1 MQLDTGETLEVD
13 RVRFAT
19 GDKVDLRRVPMLA
32 SGDLL
37 ERIRT
42 QDGYPVLDSALQ
54 TSVPGLYMTSL
65 PAARDFGL
73 FFALTAAVCASAQ
86 ILGRALRPTRAASID
101 PAPAGA

>member
-1 MQLDTGETLEVD
+1 LGRPLLERTVEEPLEVD

-37 ERIRT
+37 ARIRT

-54 TSVPGLYMTSL
+54 TRVPGLYMTSL
-65 PAARDFGL
+65 PAVR
-73 FFALTAAVCASAQ
+73 ASAQ
-86 ILGRALRPTRAASID
+86 ILGRALRPTRAA
-101 PAPAGA
+101 